1 MKRIHS
7 LAMVFMLIFGMASI
21 SEANHYLPTGVRITV
36 LSRLGNPVENAKVV
50 LYATREDY
58 DNEENPVA
66 GPDFTDE
73 KGRVT
78 FKNLDEKKYY
88 VQVTKGDENNYGDAE
103 ETSKLIKGRVNKF
116 NIIIE

>member
-1 MKRIHS
+1 MKNLHS
-7 LAMVFMLIFGMASI
+7 FAIVLMLIFSMAAT
-21 SEANHYLPTGVRITV
+21 EANSALPTNVRFTV
-36 LSRLGNPVENAKVV
+36 LTRLGNPVENAKVI

-66 GPDFTDE
+66 GPELTDE

-103 ETSKLIKGRVNKF
+103 ETSKLIKGRTNKF
-116 NIIIE
+116 NIIIQ